1 MEYAADNS
9 LYVCPADASNLDVV
23 MDYAAL
29 RHDLTPPDITA
40 RRERSIWRYSALLP
54 VEKLPETGGVFD
66 SVGMTPLYA
75 PSALGSRYG
84 IENFWVKDESRNPTG
99 SFKDRASAIVLA
111 QAQATHEPIIVAA
124 STGNAGAAL
133 AGLAAAIGQKVLI
146 LAPKTAPKA
155 KVAQLLAYGA
165 EVILV
170 DGSYDD
176 AFDLSL
182 QLTETYGWYNRN
194 TGFNPLTVEG
204 KKTGAFE
211 LWEALKLYEREQP
224 LKIFVSVGDGNIISG
239 LYKGF
244 YDLNELGWLRRMPQL
259 VGVQSERSAA
269 IANAF
274 AAGSEAITSV
284 VATTIADSISVN
296 LPRDGERALRAV
308 RATGGQYL
316 TVSDEE
322 ILAAIPVLGSAGIFA
337 EPAGAAA
344 MAGMIKA
351 TDQGILEPDDNVVVI
366 NTGSGLKD
374 INAVINAVGIN
385 PDIIEP
391 ELCALTRLI
400 EEKGIALS

>member
-1 MEYAADNS
+1 
-9 LYVCPADASNLDVV
+9 
-23 MDYAAL
+23 
-29 RHDLTPPDITA
+29 
-40 RRERSIWRYSALLP
+40 
-54 VEKLPETGGVFD
+54 
-66 SVGMTPLYA
+66 
-75 PSALGSRYG
+75 
-84 IENFWVKDESRNPTG
+84 
-99 SFKDRASAIVLA
+99 
-111 QAQATHEPIIVAA
+111 
-124 STGNAGAAL
+124 
-133 AGLAAAIGQKVLI
+133 
-146 LAPKTAPKA
+146 
-155 KVAQLLAYGA
+155 
-165 EVILV
+165 
-170 DGSYDD
+170 
-176 AFDLSL
+176 
-182 QLTETYGWYNRN
+182 
-194 TGFNPLTVEG
+194 
-204 KKTGAFE
+204 
-211 LWEALKLYEREQP
+211 
-224 LKIFVSVGDGNIISG
+224 
-239 LYKGF
+239 
-244 YDLNELGWLRRMPQL
+244 MPQL

-337 EPAGAAA
+337 EPAGAAT

>member
-1 MEYAADNS
+1 MEYAADS
-9 LYVCPADASNLDVV
+9 GLYVCPADASNLDVV

-29 RHDLTPPDITA
+29 RLDLTPPDITA

-54 VEKLPETGGVFD
+54 VEKLPETGGVID

-111 QAQATHEPIIVAA
+111 QAQAAHEPIIVAA

-133 AGLAAAIGQKVLI
+133 AGLAAAIGQNVLI

-211 LWEALKLYEREQP
+211 LWEALKLYERDQP

-259 VGVQSERSAA
+259 FGVQSERSAA

-274 AAGSEAITSV
+274 AAGSEVITPV

-296 LPRDGERALRAV
+296 MPRDGERALRAV
-308 RATGGQYL
+308 RAAGGQYL
-316 TVSDEE
+316 TVTDEE

-351 TDQGILEPDDNVVVI
+351 IDQGILEPDDNVVVI

-374 INAVINAVGIN
+374 INAVINAVGIT